1 MLIREARS
9 EDIPSI
15 VDVCRASVPEEELIG
30 FTAPEWDAFR
40 EVERLREIWTT
51 GNRLKDDYEVI
62 VSEGEGEVLGF
73 LVFKREQDYLYIDQ
87 VNIRKSEQGKGIG
100 RAFQEHVERLAIE
113 SGLKRIKTDTTE
125 NAQGVPWRSNDF
137 WIKMGFQDTGERLET
152 EWGFK
157 TIPFVKWLS

>member
-51 GNRLKDDYEVI
+51 GNRLKDDY
-62 VSEGEGEVLGF
+62 
-73 LVFKREQDYLYIDQ
+73 
-87 VNIRKSEQGKGIG
+87 
-100 RAFQEHVERLAIE
+100 
-113 SGLKRIKTDTTE
+113 
-125 NAQGVPWRSNDF
+125 
-137 WIKMGFQDTGERLET
+137 
-152 EWGFK
+152 
-157 TIPFVKWLS
+157 